1 MLSRELDTGDHRL
14 YAVALPR
21 AGGQYGAAV
30 VVMRRLRDR
39 RLVEVFRE
47 LDLGQGYRWSSP
59 DEALR
64 FALQQALDWV
74 ICGSALRA

>member
-1 MLSRELDTGDHRL
+1 MLFREVDTGDHRL

-21 AGGQYGAAV
+21 PDGQYGAAV

-47 LDLGQGYRWSSP
+47 LDVGQGYGWSNP
-59 DEALR
+59 EEALR

-74 ICGSALRA
+74 ICGAALGA